1 MYIPLFLISYEFVNV
16 HVSFYLHL
24 LGPDSFD
31 LVPKVL
37 GMQLDSFIVE
47 KQEKA
52 GSLANL
58 CPSSYMYREFVD
70 EVKNKEK
77 RKRVEEDVES
87 GEVISVCESEEW
99 EKLVS
104 CCLANCS
111 ACSSIQ
117 SLAHVLVLVNY

>member
-1 MYIPLFLISYEFVNV
+1 MKFLFA
-16 HVSFYLHL
+16 SFI
-24 LGPDSFD
+24 GPDFD
-31 LVPKVL
+31 LVPNVL
-37 GMQLDSFIVE
+37 GMQLDSFVVE

-58 CPSSYMYREFVD
+58 CPSTCSYKYREFVD

-77 RKRVEEDVES
+77 RKRLEEDIEN

-104 CCLANCS
+104 CCLAM
-111 ACSSIQ
+111 
-117 SLAHVLVLVNY
+117 